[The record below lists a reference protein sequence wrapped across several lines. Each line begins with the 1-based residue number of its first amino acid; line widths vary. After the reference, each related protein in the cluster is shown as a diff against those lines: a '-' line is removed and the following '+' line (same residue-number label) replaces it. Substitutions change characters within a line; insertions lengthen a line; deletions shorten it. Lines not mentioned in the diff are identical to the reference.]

1 MEPAPQPIEIIATKE
16 APMPQTMFT
25 GTPQMTGQIPHGVGI
40 PLGMVMEKPP
50 FSWKQFFIGAG
61 VPTLLLLIPLLLAVS
76 TEPSYNN
83 YGSTEITLSKDQGT
97 NYSGSGLAPA
107 GTGMDSCWISISV
120 NPGQYYHCRIDAMS
134 ATIWLEEWE
143 DEEYS
148 MELVGNYSSKTGI
161 TEFDDGS
168 DHGEQISFRVVVYD
182 PKESNGLNQLASQLT
197 ALMCWFAPLLAL
209 ILLAVGFS
217 TGRKGLGVGG
227 IIGLVIYPFLGIFS
241 LIALW

>member
-76 TEPSYNN
+76 TEPYQPN
-83 YGSTEITLSKDQGT
+83 YGPTEIPLSKDQGT
-97 NYSGSGLAPA
+97 NYSGSGLVPA

-120 NPGQYYHCRIDAMS
+120 NPGNYYHCRIDGMS

-161 TEFDDGS
+161 AEFDDGS
-168 DHGEQISFRVVVYD
+168 DHGAQISFSINVYD
-182 PKESNGLNQLASQLT
+182 PNDSNDLNQLALE
-197 ALMCWFAPLLAL
+197 LIEFMCFLSPLLAL
-209 ILLAVGFS
+209 ILLVVGFS